1 MKVGDLVKLKRHCK
15 QSGRLA
21 IVVSD
26 AIYEN
31 GYCYIAFM
39 DEPLRK
45 ILASLN
51 NLEAIHGDKKG

>member
-1 MKVGDLVKLKRHCK
+1 MKVGDLVKLKKHCK
-15 QSGRLA
+15 ESGRIA
-21 IVVSD
+21 IVVSN

-51 NLEAIHGDKKG
+51 NLEALDGLKKR

>member
-1 MKVGDLVKLKRHCK
+1 MKVGDLVQLKKHCK
-15 QSGRLA
+15 ESGRLA

-51 NLEAIHGDKKG
+51 NLEVIHGHKKG